1 LEGPFA
7 CRPPKSFHRPPT
19 TPAFSRVTA
28 QSAAATA
35 RRAKRVAALAHLG
48 PELEALTQE
57 AKDSG
62 LGLIGYFLDMAIYEI
77 KREQET
83 LANKP

>member
-1 LEGPFA
+1 MQTAKIIPSPSA
-7 CRPPKSFHRPPT
+7 
-19 TPAFSRVTA
+19 TPAFSRAAA

-35 RRAKRVAALAHLG
+35 RRAKRIAALGRLE

-57 AKDSG
+57 AKESG

>member
-1 LEGPFA
+1 MQTAKIIPS
-7 CRPPKSFHRPPT
+7 PST
-19 TPAFSRVTA
+19 TPAFSRVAA

-35 RRAKRVAALAHLG
+35 RRAKRISALARLG

-62 LGLIGYFLDMAIYEI
+62 LGLIGYFLDMAIHEI
-77 KREQET
+77 KHEQET